1 MLASEDGA
9 LTQDGRGPGR
19 RAGRP
24 AMLAT
29 DIHKVVDTTA
39 EQVRESFFTF
49 LNNYGQPR
57 SADEMEDATQ
67 EPRYYVSRL
76 RRLAEEDRVTLYVD
90 YTHMFAYD
98 QVLAEA
104 VATFFYRRFEPYL
117 RRAVQQFG
125 SMHVPTYVDPSRA
138 AEESRVGN
146 IQLSQQPERRLNFG
160 FYNLPVQSRVRE
172 LRTDRIGKLV
182 SVSGT
187 VTRTSQV
194 RPELLRG
201 VFRCK
206 ACGEVAAGEVEQQF
220 KYTEPTMCQGLFCQ
234 SKNEWELLLDRST
247 FVDWQKLRVQEN
259 SSEIPA
265 GSMPRSMDVILRDE
279 VVEMAKP
286 GDRCVFTGTLIVVP
300 DVSQL
305 SVPGAKA
312 EARRDPGTGRG
323 REGFAAEGVTG
334 LKALG
339 VRDLTYRL
347 AFLACSVQSVEAKDR
362 GREIGV
368 DPGLVDEDQEKLLE
382 TFTQEEINDLKRMVT
397 MDKIYGKLTSSLA
410 PTVYGHEDVK
420 KGVLLQLMGG
430 VHKVTPE
437 GINLRGDINVCI
449 VGDPS
454 TSKSQFLRYVVGF
467 SPRAV
472 FTSGKASSAAG
483 LTASVV
489 KDEET
494 GEFTIEAGA
503 LMLADNGICAIDE
516 FDKMDVA
523 DQVAIH
529 EAMEQQTISIA
540 KAGVHATLNART
552 SILAAANP
560 VSGRYDR
567 KMTLKQ
573 NVSMSPPI
581 MSRFDLFFVVL
592 DECNDTADYNIAR
605 HIVNVHRYRDDAVQ
619 PEFTTAQLRR
629 YIRFART
636 FRPKITDESRRLLWE
651 LYRNLRQA
659 DGQAGS
665 RRAYRITVRQL
676 ESLIRLSEAL
686 ARVHCDEEV
695 QPQYVREAFRLL
707 QRSIIH
713 VESDDVHLDDEA
725 PAASAGNTTD
735 MAMDE
740 DGVDGSMQDAMAA
753 AEAAA
758 TASVSQRRVTIDRD
772 TFDRS
777 RNAIVSVLK
786 RAEENDRAMRR
797 SEVVQWYLEQIED
810 ELQSEDDLHSAR
822 RMIEKVI
829 THLVRNDNVL
839 IELREVAQLPSGAS
853 AGSSSA
859 QSHDDPTLMVHP
871 NYVVDGF

>member
-1 MLASEDGA
+1 
-9 LTQDGRGPGR
+9 
-19 RAGRP
+19 
-24 AMLAT
+24 
-29 DIHKVVDTTA
+29 
-39 EQVRESFFTF
+39 
-49 LNNYGQPR
+49 
-57 SADEMEDATQ
+57 
-67 EPRYYVSRL
+67 
-76 RRLAEEDRVTLYVD
+76 
-90 YTHMFAYD
+90 
-98 QVLAEA
+98 
-104 VATFFYRRFEPYL
+104 
-117 RRAVQQFG
+117 
-125 SMHVPTYVDPSRA
+125 MHVPEYLQLA
-138 AEESRVGN
+138 GKG
-146 IQLSQQPERRLNFG
+146 IQLAAQPERQLNIG
-160 FYNLPVQSRVRE
+160 FYNLPLQSRIRE

-182 SVSGT
+182 CVSGT

-206 ACGEVAAGEVEQQF
+206 QCFAIVQGEVEQQF
-220 KYTEPTMCQGLFCQ
+220 KYTEPKMCQAPMC
-234 SKNEWELLLDRST
+234 NNATDWELLLEQST

-259 SSEIPA
+259 STEIPA
-265 GSMPRSMDVILRDE
+265 GSMPRSLDVILRDE

-300 DVSQL
+300 DVGQL

-312 EARRDPGTGRG
+312 ESRREAGPGRG
-323 REGFAAEGVTG
+323 REGYTSEGITG

-347 AFLACSVQSVEAKDR
+347 AFLACSVQSTEAKDR
-362 GREIGV
+362 GKEIGT
-368 DPGLVDEDQEKLLE
+368 DPAIIEEDQEKLLE
-382 TFTQEEINDLKRMVT
+382 AFTQDEINDLKRMVS
-397 MDKIYGKLTSSLA
+397 MEQHIYSKLVNSLA

-420 KGVLLQLMGG
+420 KGLLLQLMGG

-437 GINLRGDINVCI
+437 GIHLRGDINICV

-454 TSKSQFLRYVVGF
+454 TSKSQFLRYIVGF

-540 KAGVHATLNART
+540 KAGVQATLNART

-560 VSGRYDR
+560 IGGRYDR
-567 KMTLKQ
+567 KLTLKQ
-573 NVSMSPPI
+573 NISLSAPI

-592 DECNDTADYNIAR
+592 DDCNETADYNIAR
-605 HIVNVHRYRDDAVQ
+605 HIVNVHRLRDAAVQ
-619 PEFTTAQLRR
+619 PEFSTAQLRR

-636 FRPKITDESRRLLWE
+636 FRPKITDASRQLLWE

-659 DGQAGS
+659 DAQAGQ

-695 QPQYVREAFRLL
+695 QPKYVREAFRLL
-707 QRSIIH
+707 QRSIIQ
-713 VESDDVHLDDEA
+713 VESDDIYLMEGGEEA
-725 PAASAGNTTD
+725 TQ
-735 MAMDE
+735 
-740 DGVDGSMQDAMAA
+740 GVLQP
-753 AEAAA
+753 EAAI
-758 TASVSQRRVTIDRD
+758 TGSSWIIDRE
-772 TFDRS
+772 TFERA
-777 RNAIVSVLK
+777 RNAIVSYLRQSEVNPD
-786 RAEENDRAMRR
+786 EEAKHR
-797 SEVVQWYLEQIED
+797 SEVVLWYLEEILD
-810 ELQSEDDLHSAR
+810 ELSNEEALEHAR
-822 RMIEKVI
+822 KMVERII
-829 THLVRNDNVL
+829 THLVKRDNVL
-839 IELREVAQLPSGAS
+839 IELQPQLHDMSMDDGGA
-853 AGSSSA
+853 ASSSSSS
-859 QSHDDPTLMVHP
+859 QDPILMVHP
-871 NYVVDGF
+871 SYVTDEVL